1 MFFKKMIVVCVACIL
16 MSCTWSLTSKKTGN
30 KIIVSEDK
38 VEVIGTIYENDDI
51 AIETLVN
58 GE

>member
-1 MFFKKMIVVCVACIL
+1 MFFKKLIIVSVACAL

-30 KIIVSEDK
+30 KVIVSEDK
-38 VEVIGTIYENDDI
+38 IEVIRTIYENDDI
-51 AIETLVN
+51 AIQALVN